1 LPLELSA
8 LPLVL
13 FHYYSTDICVPTDES
28 FWTWLN
34 AISDH
39 RGTDVDCASGAP
51 DLLVSSV
58 VPTEITLVAGGSTE
72 TVTFT
77 IHNAGD
83 GEADSTTATIRASG
97 DSTIAT
103 NDNQIGDTLAVPRL
117 AASDST
123 RLAISF
129 SAPAGL
135 SPQVL
140 YVGMCVERVSGESDA
155 DNNCSSAVEVTVV
168 AGVTN
173 LTNNSGKDSYPA
185 WSPDG
190 RSIAFTS
197 NRDGNDDIHVMN
209 ADGTGVT
216 RLTNSTFNYWSA
228 WSPDGGRIAYG
239 SSYGGG
245 NYEIH
250 VMNADGTGVTR
261 LTNHSAGDT
270 SPAWSPDGRR
280 IAFTSSRDGNLE
292 IYVMNADGTGVTRL
306 TNHSAE
312 AGSPTWSPDGRRIA
326 FVSERDGNDE
336 IYVMN
341 ADGTG
346 VTRLTNHSAEDGSPT
361 WSSDGRRIAFD
372 SNRDGNLEIY
382 VMNVPASG
390 ATAASQTRPDRSRPD
405 LRMTLRASSIPPGP
419 TRE

>member
-1 LPLELSA
+1 MTNLLLSDNSLTGPIPPELGSLANLGALALTANDLSGPIPPELGNLANLQGLYLDSNSLSGSIPPELGGLSSLRWLYINGNPLSGPLPLELSA

-261 LTNHSAGDT
+261 LTNHSAWDDDPLVVPRRT
-270 SPAWSPDGRR
+270 PNRLCVRARWQRRNLRDERRRDRRDAPDEPRQPGRLPLMVPR
-280 IAFTSSRDGNLE
+280 RRPN
-292 IYVMNADGTGVTRL
+292 RL
-306 TNHSAE
+306 HVR
-312 AGSPTWSPDGRRIA
+312 PRRQ
-326 FVSERDGNDE
+326 
-336 IYVMN
+336 
-341 ADGTG
+341 
-346 VTRLTNHSAEDGSPT
+346 L
-361 WSSDGRRIAFD
+361 
-372 SNRDGNLEIY
+372 
-382 VMNVPASG
+382 
-390 ATAASQTRPDRSRPD
+390 
-405 LRMTLRASSIPPGP
+405 
-419 TRE
+419 